1 MAMQKSKLR
10 IGLLLNGTEL
20 AAWAYRMIEIIKDSD
35 YAEISLI
42 VENTLPA
49 EKRRLSLVSQIAR
62 KIRLGQFW
70 TTVIRLTL
78 TTLERR
84 LIGKPGGLPNASK
97 QVDGKDLLAGIKVI
111 KVHPKRQ
118 GFSDYIEGDEL
129 ARIQAHNIDVFIRLG
144 FRILRGDILRSARY
158 GVWSYHHGDNRV
170 NRGGPPGYWEV
181 MESSPVTGTMLQ
193 VLTEDL
199 DGGRVLYRSY
209 SSTHDMSLADN
220 KSNVQWKTLHFIPR
234 KLKQLHDEGEEIF
247 FARVKEENAH
257 PEFYDRRLY
266 KVPTNSELGVL
277 LWKKLLQKCRRK
289 WNDALYFMQWFL
301 LYDIREG
308 ISTSFWRFK
317 HITPPKDRFWADPFI
332 VARDNKYYV
341 FIEEFLYATQKGHI
355 SLIVMNKDGSF
366 EPPVRVLEAPYHL
379 SYPFVFEFESNLY
392 LIPESSANRTVE
404 LYKCTA
410 FPLKWEFQRNLM
422 NNCQVVDTTLFQ
434 WQGKWWMFVN
444 QIQTE
449 GASSWDEL
457 FLHYSDSPFSANWTP
472 HQRNPVVS
480 DARSARPAGRLFVR
494 NGRLYRPSQNCSGH
508 YGYGFNICE
517 ITKLTETEYEEKIV
531 SRVEPKWDKNIVST
545 HTINYEDGLTI
556 IDGQL
561 RRRR

>member
-1 MAMQKSKLR
+1 MQKSKLR

-42 VENTLPA
+42 VEDTLPA

-62 KIRLGQFW
+62 KIRSGQFW

-78 TTLERR
+78 TSLERR

-97 QVDGKDLLAGIKVI
+97 QVDGKGLLAGIEVI
-111 KVHPKRQ
+111 KVHPRRQ

-209 SSTHDMSLADN
+209 SSTDDMSLADN

-234 KLKQLHDEGEEIF
+234 KLKRLHDEGEEIF

-341 FIEEFLYATQKGHI
+341 FIEEFPYATQKGHI

-366 EPPVRVLEAPYHL
+366 EPPVRILETPYHL
-379 SYPFVFEFESNLY
+379 SYPFVFEFENNLY

-422 NNCQVVDTTLFQ
+422 NNCEVVDTTLFQ

-457 FLHYSDSPFSANWTP
+457 FLHYSDSPFSDNWTP

-480 DARSARPAGRLFVR
+480 DARSARPAGRLFVHD
-494 NGRLYRPSQNCSGH
+494 GHLYRPSQNCTGH

-531 SRVEPKWDKNIVST
+531 SRVEPKWDKNVVST

>member
-49 EKRRLSLVSQIAR
+49 EKRRLSRVSQIAR
-62 KIRLGQFW
+62 KIRSGQFW

-97 QVDGKDLLAGIKVI
+97 QVDGKDLLAGIEVI

-181 MESSPVTGTMLQ
+181 MESSPVTGTILQ

-266 KVPTNSELGVL
+266 KAPTNSELGVL

-289 WNDALYFMQWFL
+289 WNDVLYFMQWFL

-332 VARDNKYYV
+332 VARDNRYYV

-392 LIPESSANRTVE
+392 LIPESSANRTIE
-404 LYKCTA
+404 LYKCMA

-434 WQGKWWMFVN
+434 WQGRWWMFVN
-444 QIQTE
+444 QIQTA

-457 FLHYSDSPFSANWTP
+457 FLHYSDSPFSDNWTP

-517 ITKLTETEYEEKIV
+517 ITKLTETDYEEKIV

>member
-1 MAMQKSKLR
+1 MQKSKLR

-20 AAWAYRMIEIIKDSD
+20 VAWAYRMIEIIKDSD

-49 EKRRLSLVSQIAR
+49 EKRRLTLVSQIAR
-62 KIRLGQFW
+62 KIRSGQFW

-97 QVDGKDLLAGIKVI
+97 QVDGKDLLAGIEVI

-341 FIEEFLYATQKGHI
+341 FIEEFPYATQKGHI

-422 NNCQVVDTTLFQ
+422 NNCEVVDTTLFQ
-434 WQGKWWMFVN
+434 WQGRWWMFLN

-457 FLHYSDSPFSANWTP
+457 FLHYSDSPFSDNWTP

-494 NGRLYRPSQNCSGH
+494 DGRLYRPSQNCSGR

-531 SRVEPKWDKNIVST
+531 SRVEPKWDKNVVST

>member
-62 KIRLGQFW
+62 KIRSGQFW

-199 DGGRVLYRSY
+199 DGGKVLYRSY

-234 KLKQLHDEGEEIF
+234 KLKELHEEGEETF

-257 PEFYDRRLY
+257 PQFYDRRLY
-266 KVPTNSELGVL
+266 KAPTNSELGVL

-404 LYKCTA
+404 LYKCMA

-444 QIQTE
+444 QIQTV

>member
-1 MAMQKSKLR
+1 MQKSKLR

-20 AAWAYRMIEIIKDSD
+20 VAWAYRMIEIIKDSD

-62 KIRLGQFW
+62 KIRSGQFW

-97 QVDGKDLLAGIKVI
+97 QVDGKDLLAGIEVI
-111 KVHPKRQ
+111 KVHPRRQ

-341 FIEEFLYATQKGHI
+341 FIEEFPYATQKGHI

-422 NNCQVVDTTLFQ
+422 NNCEVVDTTLFQ
-434 WQGKWWMFVN
+434 WQGRWWMFLN

-457 FLHYSDSPFSANWTP
+457 FLHYSDSPFSDNWTP

-494 NGRLYRPSQNCSGH
+494 DGRLYRPSQNCSGR

-531 SRVEPKWDKNIVST
+531 SRVEPKWDKNVVST

>member
-1 MAMQKSKLR
+1 MQKSKLR

-20 AAWAYRMIEIIKDSD
+20 VAWAYRMIEIVKDSD

-62 KIRLGQFW
+62 KIRSGQFW

-97 QVDGKDLLAGIKVI
+97 QVDGKDLLAGIEVI
-111 KVHPKRQ
+111 KVHPRRQ

-144 FRILRGDILRSARY
+144 FRILRGEILRSARY

-199 DGGRVLYRSY
+199 DGGKVLYRSY

-234 KLKQLHDEGEEIF
+234 KLKQLHEEGEEIF
-247 FARVKEENAH
+247 FARVNEENAH
-257 PEFYDRRLY
+257 PQFYDRRLY
-266 KVPTNSELGVL
+266 KAPTNSELGVL

-422 NNCQVVDTTLFQ
+422 NNCEVVDTTLFQ
-434 WQGKWWMFVN
+434 WRGKWWMFVN

-457 FLHYSDSPFSANWTP
+457 FLHYSDSPFSDNWTP

-494 NGRLYRPSQNCSGH
+494 DGRLYRPSQNCSGR

-531 SRVEPKWDKNIVST
+531 SRVEPKWDKNVVST

>member
-1 MAMQKSKLR
+1 MQKSKLR

-20 AAWAYRMIEIIKDSD
+20 VAWAYRMIEIIKDSD

-49 EKRRLSLVSQIAR
+49 EKRRLTLVSQIAR
-62 KIRLGQFW
+62 KIRSGQFW

-97 QVDGKDLLAGIKVI
+97 PVDGKGLLAGIEVI
-111 KVHPKRQ
+111 KVHPRRQ

-199 DGGRVLYRSY
+199 DGGKVLYRSY

-257 PEFYDRRLY
+257 PQFYDRRLY
-266 KVPTNSELGVL
+266 KAPTNSELGVL

-422 NNCQVVDTTLFQ
+422 NNCEVVDTTLFQ

-457 FLHYSDSPFSANWTP
+457 FLHYSDSPFSDNWTP

-494 NGRLYRPSQNCSGH
+494 NGRLYRPSQNCSGR

-531 SRVEPKWDKNIVST
+531 SRVEPKWDKNVVST

>member
-1 MAMQKSKLR
+1 MQKSKLR

-62 KIRLGQFW
+62 KIRSGQFW

-97 QVDGKDLLAGIKVI
+97 QVDGKDLLAGIEVI

-209 SSTHDMSLADN
+209 SSTHDMSLTDN

-366 EPPVRVLEAPYHL
+366 EPPVRILETPYHL

-404 LYKCTA
+404 LYKCMA

-444 QIQTE
+444 QIQTV

-457 FLHYSDSPFSANWTP
+457 FLHYSDSPFSDNWTP

>member
-1 MAMQKSKLR
+1 MQKSKLR

-49 EKRRLSLVSQIAR
+49 GKRRLSLVSQIAR
-62 KIRLGQFW
+62 KIRSGQFW
-70 TTVIRLTL
+70 TTVLRLTL

-97 QVDGKDLLAGIKVI
+97 QVDGKDLLAGIEVI

-289 WNDALYFMQWFL
+289 WNDAFYFTQWFL

-341 FIEEFLYATQKGHI
+341 FIEEFPYATQKGHI

-422 NNCQVVDTTLFQ
+422 NNCEVVDTTLFQ
-434 WQGKWWMFVN
+434 WQGRWWMFLN

-457 FLHYSDSPFSANWTP
+457 FLHYSDSPFSDNWTP

-494 NGRLYRPSQNCSGH
+494 DGRLYRPSQNCSGR

-531 SRVEPKWDKNIVST
+531 SRVEPKWDKNVVST

>member
-62 KIRLGQFW
+62 KIRSGQFW

-97 QVDGKDLLAGIKVI
+97 QVDGKDLLAGIEVI

-199 DGGRVLYRSY
+199 DGGKVLYRSY

-234 KLKQLHDEGEEIF
+234 KLKELHEEGEETF

-257 PEFYDRRLY
+257 PQFYDRRLY
-266 KVPTNSELGVL
+266 KAPTNSELGVL

-404 LYKCTA
+404 LYKCMA

-444 QIQTE
+444 QIQTV

>member
-62 KIRLGQFW
+62 KIRSGQFW

-209 SSTHDMSLADN
+209 SSTDDMSLADN

-234 KLKQLHDEGEEIF
+234 KLKELHEEGEETF

-257 PEFYDRRLY
+257 PQFYDRRLY
-266 KVPTNSELGVL
+266 KAPTNSELGVL

-404 LYKCTA
+404 LYKCMA

-444 QIQTE
+444 QIQTV